1 MCSLGGLTPG
11 GSAETCSGPR
21 AYAGL
26 ASSYGEFITQD
37 WERLTDDEWTQQI
50 AGSFP
55 DVPWMSTILAE

>member
-1 MCSLGGLTPG
+1 ML
-11 GSAETCSGPR
+11 GPR